1 MISVT
6 TLSVLLA
13 VQLVE
18 NYPKGTVVTESGLAF
33 TEKRRKYII
42 GDSNMLPNKEII
54 SFEVVR
60 FQGRWF
66 IGYYITGRNWGEMS
80 SPYPQREGL
89 QNLHEVLAEV
99 KAHLVKRVTEFSV
112 GNISKAITML
122 EKKLMLDEQEIIKW
136 IESEQ
141 V

>member
-1 MISVT
+1 MISISA
-6 TLSVLLA
+6 LSVLLA

-18 NYPKGTVVTESGLAF
+18 NYPKGTVVAESGFAF

-42 GDSNMLPNKEII
+42 GDSNTMPNKEII

-66 IGYYITGRNWGEMS
+66 IGYYLTGRNWGEMS

-89 QNLHEVLAEV
+89 QNVHEVLAEV
-99 KAHLVKRVTEFSV
+99 KSHLIKRVSEFSV
-112 GNISKAITML
+112 GNISKAIQML

-136 IESEQ
+136 IDSE
-141 V
+141 